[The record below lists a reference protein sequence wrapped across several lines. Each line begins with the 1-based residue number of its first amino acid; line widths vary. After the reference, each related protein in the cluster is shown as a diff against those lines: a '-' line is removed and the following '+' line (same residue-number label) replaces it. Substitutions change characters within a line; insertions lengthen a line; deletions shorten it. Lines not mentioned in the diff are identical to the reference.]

1 MSYKPEIDM
10 DEAFD
15 CVIENMKIQMIEH
28 VLENHYDEVRD
39 YVFEQE
45 ARSKQE

>member
-15 CVIENMKIQMIEH
+15 CVIKNMKMAMVEY
-28 VLENHYDEVRD
+28 VCENHYDEIRN
-39 YVFEQE
+39 YVLDVE
-45 ARSKQE
+45 SKE

>member
-15 CVIENMKIQMIEH
+15 CVIKNMTMAMVEY

-45 ARSKQE
+45 ARAKQE